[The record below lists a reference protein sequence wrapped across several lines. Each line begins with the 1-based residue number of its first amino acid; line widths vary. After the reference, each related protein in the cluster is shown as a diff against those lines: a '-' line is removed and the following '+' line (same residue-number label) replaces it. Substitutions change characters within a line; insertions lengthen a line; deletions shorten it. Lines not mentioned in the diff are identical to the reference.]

1 MVKILYL
8 IVRETF
14 DKSYCVQLCFLWFMF
29 VWIFTRNMFSINH
42 YVLEVQYFSLWLHY
56 DNLWK
61 ISIYYTV
68 TELWK
73 PTLKYNNLFS
83 LTSR

>member
-1 MVKILYL
+1 
-8 IVRETF
+8 
-14 DKSYCVQLCFLWFMF
+14 MF
-29 VWIFTRNMFSINH
+29 VRIFTRNMFSINY
-42 YVLEVQYFSLWLHY
+42 YVLEVQYFLLWLHY

-83 LTSR
+83 LTSKILGSYMQVFTVPTTV

>member
-1 MVKILYL
+1 
-8 IVRETF
+8 
-14 DKSYCVQLCFLWFMF
+14 MF

-42 YVLEVQYFSLWLHY
+42 YEKEVQYFSLWLHY

-73 PTLKYNNLFS
+73 PTLKYIDGCKSGKRFV
-83 LTSR
+83 TSGVPQGTIVGS